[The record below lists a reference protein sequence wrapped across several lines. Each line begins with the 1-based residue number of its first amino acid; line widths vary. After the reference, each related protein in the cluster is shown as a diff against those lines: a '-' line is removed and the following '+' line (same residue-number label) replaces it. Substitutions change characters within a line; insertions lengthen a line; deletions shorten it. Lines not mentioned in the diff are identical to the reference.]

1 MTANAKMMA
10 TRTNILKDA
19 PEAYRAMRG
28 LENYITASGLDRG
41 LYELIKIRASQIN
54 GCSYCLN
61 MHTRDA
67 RRLGETEKRIYLL
80 NAWRDTELFTD
91 KERAALAL
99 TESIT
104 LIAAGGVPD
113 EVYQEAARH
122 FEPAELAAV
131 IMAVVTINGWNRIQI
146 TSQAPLE
153 D

>member
-19 PEAYRAMRG
+19 PEANRAMRW

-80 NAWRDTELFTD
+80 NAWRDTELYTE

-113 EVYQEAARH
+113 EVYREAARH

>member
-1 MTANAKMMA
+1 MMA
-10 TRTNILKDA
+10 RRTNILKED

-28 LENYITASGLDRG
+28 LENYITASGLDRR

-80 NAWRDTELFTD
+80 NAWRDTELYTE

-99 TESIT
+99 TETVT
-104 LIAAGGVPD
+104 LIAAAGVPD
-113 EVYQEAARH
+113 EVYREAARH
-122 FEPAELAAV
+122 FEPAELAAL
-131 IMAVVTINGWNRIQI
+131 IMAVVTINGWNRIQV